1 MKIKKF
7 EDGGQLD
14 LLTGG
19 GAGADILTGTLQSA
33 MGFANLRKANRELS
47 RAQAAAPSL
56 ETPAQYYENYKN
68 AYDAELAR
76 MQTDSIQ
83 SNLSTSIQALQGA
96 GGRALVGGLGASVA
110 QSQNAQNKMLA
121 QERQAR
127 MVQGQQLASAEDRTL
142 VRKDA
147 RNQQEQNFARQAASA
162 ARQNIAGGLTNVATG
177 VMFGGAGQ
185 IAKPLIKGGKQALSG
200 VQSLTG
206 LGTDKATGSGLLY
219 SDQDN
224 AFVNN
229 MQDDIDVKRSWEL
242 YNSKNAVQKGIMS
255 GVTGPVLPSILEE
268 DSAFS
273 RRAVRNAELKSQ
285 ETSRA
290 VSPVDATRTE
300 NASTSGY
307 MTQEQAYRLGQAKT
321 GQTTPESGFN
331 VLDFRVNNPGY
342 NPELPYGIKQYGDG
356 GEQYDEG
363 GMMTK
368 GSFSHAKNPINLVQ
382 DGKKVGE
389 ATGGEYILNPEQAA
403 AVAKEST
410 YARKLFKRFSKKA
423 KKK

>member
-321 GQTTPESGFN
+321 GQTTPESGFIDP
-331 VLDFRVNNPGY
+331 VTGLRVNNPGY
-342 NPELPYGIKQYGDG
+342 NPESPFGIK
-356 GEQYDEG
+356 QYDEG